1 MVLHGDSGGCVAVM
15 LRACYCAD
23 NTYPLQ
29 PPWSAAGF
37 AAARNMNTL
46 IRFHIGMYATAD
58 RYRTPRVQVHAAKH
72 VGDLLKQYIALAVAH
87 TAHIPAINF
96 PQILAGVYKVTA
108 PWDENEALR
117 KTVLDII
124 VITNPATSSTGPPGV
139 LKSII
144 TQYARNI
151 PDFGRDMYLRMTEDP
166 ASLPAFSHV
175 QTVEEVQCLACGG
188 FWFKPKNWVVCRCI
202 NCGVERNWSGHL
214 VTRAGV
220 IAALEAAIVG
230 GLGEDDDE
238 EDDEDEEEEEDD
250 EDDEDG
256 EDDDE
261 DDDDEEDDD
270 EDDDDEKEG

>member
-1 MVLHGDSGGCVAVM
+1 
-15 LRACYCAD
+15 
-23 NTYPLQ
+23 
-29 PPWSAAGF
+29 
-37 AAARNMNTL
+37 
-46 IRFHIGMYATAD
+46 
-58 RYRTPRVQVHAAKH
+58 
-72 VGDLLKQYIALAVAH
+72 
-87 TAHIPAINF
+87 
-96 PQILAGVYKVTA
+96 VYKVTA

-124 VITNPATSSTGPPGV
+124 IITNPATSSTGPPGV

-151 PDFGRDMYLRMTEDP
+151 SDFGRDMYLRMTEDP

-175 QTVEEVQCLACGG
+175 QIVEEVQCPACRG

-202 NCGVERNWSGHL
+202 NCGVERKWGGHL

-261 DDDDEEDDD
+261 DDDDEE
-270 EDDDDEKEG
+270 EG